1 MVISYRYRKFSTF
14 FSQCPF
20 ACARVRAYAC
30 LLCVCVWLS
39 EKFRSHPNPVV
50 AKNDP
55 WVFNFFFGLLW
66 EFIVQCDEDDT
77 SYVIPNCIGSSSFI
91 LAINRDHHHRQIRS
105 IFLEFYAHCVTIHTV
120 CLCTH
125 FLHACMHTLN
135 AFNEPSL
142 FRYNNIVEV

>member
-14 FSQCPF
+14 FHNVLLHV
-20 ACARVRAYAC
+20 RVYVRMHVC
-30 LLCVCVWLS
+30 CVCVWLS
-39 EKFRSHPNPVV
+39 GKFRSHPNPVV

-120 CLCTH
+120 SLCTH